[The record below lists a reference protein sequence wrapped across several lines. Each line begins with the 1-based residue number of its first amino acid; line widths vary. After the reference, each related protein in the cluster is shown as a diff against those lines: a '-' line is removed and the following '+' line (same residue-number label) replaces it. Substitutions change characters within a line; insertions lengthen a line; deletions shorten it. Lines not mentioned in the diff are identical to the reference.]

1 MTHFA
6 TRFFSV
12 FVSLILLVQGQV
24 FAQAVH
30 AGDRLM
36 PDNTRGFISIT
47 NVDVLIEH
55 YNKTQ
60 LGKLTADPVMEPFTK
75 DVRRQFENRWSGVHE
90 RLGLTLDDLKG
101 VPGGEICVALIEP
114 PNSSALAILIDVT
127 GHLTEAHALLE
138 KVTDYYQQQGGNR
151 SSLKVEECPEPLI
164 QFEQPVPAEEQEAD
178 RSKLLGAHSSES
190 SLAAAAKEKP
200 KPRRSYYYLTGNTLT
215 AADDLDVMRGILAR
229 MAGKK
234 ESALADVEGYK
245 KVMERCR
252 SDVTEITPQI
262 RWYINP
268 LGYAAAVRA
277 GTPKEQR
284 RKGKSILEVMRNQGV
299 EAIQGVGGYASFSSE
314 GFDLVHRTAIY
325 APLPYKNAMKMLVL
339 VNGNDYTPQ
348 RWVPRDI
355 ATYSTLYF
363 DIQNAFDNFGPLFD
377 ELFGEGESGTWLD
390 VLKGLKEDP
399 NGPQLDLREELIKY
413 LGQRVSMVSDYE
425 LPITTTSERLLF
437 AIEISDDEAVAQG
450 IEKWMGNDPTA
461 KRREIEGH
469 VIWEIVE
476 NEGPVMDGPE
486 VSLGEV
492 TDLAPPPPKP
502 KRATQQK
509 FMPHAAV
516 TVLHGNLFIA
526 SHLDFLLKVLESDE
540 PLTRD
545 VDYQLVDATIKQ
557 LKPQEKCARVF
568 SRTDE
573 EYRPTYELVR
583 QNKMPES
590 ESILGQLLNML
601 FGEGKKGV
609 HRHQKID
616 GSQLPEYDVVRH
628 YLGPAGMQITTEKDG
643 WFLKGFTLNKEAPQG
658 ERTAQAAP
666 AQLAKKLPETAAQ
679 EDSPLQPAEE
689 EETEKQ

>member
-234 ESALADVEGYK
+234 ESA
-245 KVMERCR
+245 
-252 SDVTEITPQI
+252 
-262 RWYINP
+262 W
-268 LGYAAAVRA
+268 
-277 GTPKEQR
+277 
-284 RKGKSILEVMRNQGV
+284 
-299 EAIQGVGGYASFSSE
+299 
-314 GFDLVHRTAIY
+314 RT
-325 APLPYKNAMKMLVL
+325 
-339 VNGNDYTPQ
+339 
-348 RWVPRDI
+348 WRDI
-355 ATYSTLYF
+355 
-363 DIQNAFDNFGPLFD
+363 
-377 ELFGEGESGTWLD
+377 
-390 VLKGLKEDP
+390 
-399 NGPQLDLREELIKY
+399 
-413 LGQRVSMVSDYE
+413 
-425 LPITTTSERLLF
+425 
-437 AIEISDDEAVAQG
+437 
-450 IEKWMGNDPTA
+450 
-461 KRREIEGH
+461 KR
-469 VIWEIVE
+469 
-476 NEGPVMDGPE
+476 
-486 VSLGEV
+486 
-492 TDLAPPPPKP
+492 
-502 KRATQQK
+502 
-509 FMPHAAV
+509 
-516 TVLHGNLFIA
+516 
-526 SHLDFLLKVLESDE
+526 
-540 PLTRD
+540 
-545 VDYQLVDATIKQ
+545 
-557 LKPQEKCARVF
+557 
-568 SRTDE
+568 
-573 EYRPTYELVR
+573 
-583 QNKMPES
+583 
-590 ESILGQLLNML
+590 
-601 FGEGKKGV
+601 
-609 HRHQKID
+609 
-616 GSQLPEYDVVRH
+616 
-628 YLGPAGMQITTEKDG
+628 
-643 WFLKGFTLNKEAPQG
+643 
-658 ERTAQAAP
+658 
-666 AQLAKKLPETAAQ
+666 
-679 EDSPLQPAEE
+679 
-689 EETEKQ
+689 